1 MKAKRLANIC
11 SIREAVFD
19 NILELNFKL
28 CIKDLSSIL
37 HIVKPLMW
45 YNLDQFRYFF
55 ITTNF
60 ESEEFAIFD
69 QRLKLCLGLNASL
82 YYENKF
88 TQTFRPSNILHVS
101 TKF

>member
-28 CIKDLSSIL
+28 CINDLSSIL

-69 QRLKLCLGLNASL
+69 QRLKG
-82 YYENKF
+82 
-88 TQTFRPSNILHVS
+88 RPLSGQFLIFLVGQKNL
-101 TKF
+101 T